1 MDRLQGWV
9 LSSLSWRRLALLV
22 TLRGWVER
30 TLSWRGFKSSKKEKG
45 PLWNPDA
52 FVKMPNLKFLR
63 VQNIYLERVPKHL
76 PNNLTF
82 IEWSDYPSKLL
93 PCFELEK
100 IVQFR
105 LQRSKI
111 EILWKGMKVREFIS
125 ILIQIC
131 LFILLLFFK

>member
-1 MDRLQGWV
+1 MKGLYLGEVSNHQ
-9 LSSLSWRRLALLV
+9 
-22 TLRGWVER
+22 
-30 TLSWRGFKSSKKEKG
+30 KKEKG
-45 PLWNPDA
+45 PLWNLDA

-63 VQNIYLERVPKHL
+63 VQNICLERVPKHL
-76 PNNLTF
+76 PNDLTF

-100 IVQFR
+100 LVQFR

-111 EILWKGMKVREFIS
+111 EILWKGMKVRELIS